1 MTMPNN
7 TQIDNAKDIDVVI
20 PVYNL
25 IEYCDNY
32 SKTSGSLWQHYR
44 VSHLYTLLAL
54 LSIFLMIITIIVFRL
69 YLNKKIMGQKG
80 DNGISDVV
88 IMVLLKKLR
97 VIFGKLLKCH

>member
-1 MTMPNN
+1 MPNN

-44 VSHLYTLLAL
+44 VSHLYMLLAL
-54 LSIFLMIITIIVFRL
+54 LSIFLMIITIIVFR
-69 YLNKKIMGQKG
+69 
-80 DNGISDVV
+80 
-88 IMVLLKKLR
+88 
-97 VIFGKLLKCH
+97 